1 MARPTVKYTIT
12 ADDKSKK
19 TVEGIEKRLKS
30 AAKVGMA
37 ALATGSVAAAAGIA
51 TLSIK
56 AAQAADNVGKLS
68 LQLGISVKHLSE
80 LEFVAGQTG
89 VKFETLSMAMQR
101 STRRIAEAAQGTG
114 EAQTALKEL
123 GISAQALNQLDP
135 AAQFEVLA
143 KQLNEVTNE
152 ADQVRLA
159 FKLFDSEGVRLLR
172 TIKQTGGNFDELSDK
187 ARSLGSVLDGD
198 LAQKGADVVDSMSEI
213 KAAMSGVGNS
223 LLATFGPA
231 IVTAANYLVEF
242 INNARKA
249 AVAVGLLEVR
259 LSQLKIDELNQHWL
273 ENNRLIV
280 ENEKIVKRSRSS
292 AGKNSAKEKILDL
305 EKQNEAI
312 KKQIALI
319 GVQATEEERINEAKK
334 ATLVEGGDTGKS
346 QEASA
351 AEFQRF
357 LDSLLSEEQALVESY
372 ARRLQLIE
380 ENTKAGSDIQK
391 SLQQQEY
398 ARFETA
404 LTKHQA
410 KIGKVEAKGAIARK
424 NFEQKTAKQKTAFVV
439 NELANMTAGVAQH
452 SRTMFKINKIAGIAN
467 AVINTARGV
476 TMALASYPPPISFAM
491 AAAQAA
497 AGYVQIQAIKNTQ
510 FGGGGGGT
518 TPSVAGSAPTINSI
532 PVETAPVIEEL
543 STTQDSIINISFNP
557 GITDSEAVRTFITE
571 DLSEALRDGAGLDVR
586 VIAQ

>member
-187 ARSLGSVLDGD
+187 ARS
-198 LAQKGADVVDSMSEI
+198 
-213 KAAMSGVGNS
+213 
-223 LLATFGPA
+223 
-231 IVTAANYLVEF
+231 
-242 INNARKA
+242 
-249 AVAVGLLEVR
+249 
-259 LSQLKIDELNQHWL
+259 
-273 ENNRLIV
+273 
-280 ENEKIVKRSRSS
+280 
-292 AGKNSAKEKILDL
+292 
-305 EKQNEAI
+305 
-312 KKQIALI
+312 
-319 GVQATEEERINEAKK
+319 
-334 ATLVEGGDTGKS
+334 
-346 QEASA
+346 
-351 AEFQRF
+351 
-357 LDSLLSEEQALVESY
+357 
-372 ARRLQLIE
+372 
-380 ENTKAGSDIQK
+380 
-391 SLQQQEY
+391 
-398 ARFETA
+398 
-404 LTKHQA
+404 
-410 KIGKVEAKGAIARK
+410 
-424 NFEQKTAKQKTAFVV
+424 
-439 NELANMTAGVAQH
+439 
-452 SRTMFKINKIAGIAN
+452 
-467 AVINTARGV
+467 
-476 TMALASYPPPISFAM
+476 
-491 AAAQAA
+491 
-497 AGYVQIQAIKNTQ
+497 
-510 FGGGGGGT
+510 
-518 TPSVAGSAPTINSI
+518 
-532 PVETAPVIEEL
+532 
-543 STTQDSIINISFNP
+543 
-557 GITDSEAVRTFITE
+557 
-571 DLSEALRDGAGLDVR
+571 
-586 VIAQ
+586 